1 MCAIFNR
8 SILQIPSLL
17 CPTKYCLYPLL
28 IVFLIFCCF
37 QTSYKANK
45 PYPYSN
51 IQPQL
56 SRRPREEATGV
67 PVYGILVLYSPLLLP
82 LFYQHHH
89 CLRGLPWNPV
99 TQCWFSWS
107 SSALP
112 AWDQFFSP
120 LLPISPASLRPLIG
134 QNFNLCSLSH
144 FPSLL
149 MKSGGY
155 VSLFT

>member
-82 LFYQHHH
+82 LFLSTSSLSYFFFEDSVLIFLIFFGST
-89 CLRGLPWNPV
+89 CLR
-99 TQCWFSWS
+99 SI
-107 SSALP
+107 
-112 AWDQFFSP
+112 FSP
-120 LLPISPASLRPLIG
+120 LLPISPASLRPLIR